1 MVGSVGVEPMTST
14 MSKPPFINKNNI
26 KNGLFRCGYMKF
38 QGMLEGLIRVSSSL
52 IMVFWGLMKVIHSLI
67 MVNESESRVFCGHSA
82 FSLEEN
88 RKSDYPDT
96 LFRIMQSQG

>member
-38 QGMLEGLIRVSSSL
+38 QGMLEGLIRVSSRQ
-52 IMVFWGLMKVIHSLI
+52 IMVFGGLMRVIHSLI
-67 MVNESESRVFCGHSA
+67 MVNESESRVFV
-82 FSLEEN
+82 
-88 RKSDYPDT
+88 
-96 LFRIMQSQG
+96 